1 VDGVLDFLEHF
12 VEFEFEVVY
21 VVFYVCVVVQGVL
34 QRLLERADV
43 RFHVCLY
50 PLRVFRDDVV
60 QEQVRP
66 VE

>member
-21 VVFYVCVVVQGVL
+21 VVLRLCRSSESFNVCWK
-34 QRLLERADV
+34 ERMCVSMFA
-43 RFHVCLY
+43 Y